1 MNNVLVVENLVK
13 IFANNFVAV
22 DNISFA
28 LKEGE
33 ILGFLGPNGAG
44 KTTSIQMLLGI
55 LKPTSGSI
63 TYLGKN
69 FFTHRSEILQ
79 SVSFASSY
87 LRLPPTL
94 TVYENLDIY
103 GRLYGLDKKMRE
115 ANIDKYLK
123 LFGMISYKNKKVLG
137 LSAGQMTRVMLSKAF
152 IVEPKIILLDEP
164 TASLDP
170 DVCAEIR
177 EFILAIKKSIKTSML
192 FTSHNMAEVEEVC
205 DRVLVIKQGKII
217 ADEKPENLAK
227 SVAHTKI
234 KLMGVNNDLLI
245 NLFKEQL
252 KITLLPHE
260 TEIEI
265 EEEKIAWFF
274 NSLSKAGIDYSQVS
288 IDKPKLEDYFLKIAK
303 GS

>member
-245 NLFKEQL
+245 NLFKDQL

-303 GS
+303 GY